1 MPRSKETILTDMKN
15 AVATWDIKGAE
26 KLAHEALDAK
36 IVPLDAI
43 EKGLGKGMMELSDRF
58 DRAEVYLPQILAA
71 AKAMQVAMDVLKSAM
86 KTGEAQ
92 SKGKVVIATIEGD
105 IHEIGKNVVA
115 ALLVGS
121 GFTVY
126 DLGRDVL
133 IEKFIT
139 CATENDADVVGASA
153 LMTTTLLGQRDIVE
167 RIKEDGLRAKTIFG
181 GAPCNQ
187 HWVEEIG
194 GDAYGENA
202 SQAISMVTKLIGK

>member
-1 MPRSKETILTDMKN
+1 MP
-15 AVATWDIKGAE
+15 
-26 KLAHEALDAK
+26 
-36 IVPLDAI
+36 PLDAI
-43 EKGLGKGMMELSDRF
+43 EKGLGKGMMTLSDRF

-71 AKAMQVAMDVLKSAM
+71 AMAMQKAMDVLKPAM
-86 KTGEAQ
+86 KSGDAQ

-126 DLGRDVL
+126 DLGRDVPIDKC
-133 IEKFIT
+133 IEV
-139 CATENDADVVGASA
+139 AAEHDADVIGASA

-167 RIKEDGLRAKTIFG
+167 RVKEEGLRAKTIFG

-187 HWVEEIG
+187 QWVDEIG

-202 SQAISMVTKLIGK
+202 SLAIAMVTKLIEK

>member
-1 MPRSKETILTDMKN
+1 M
-15 AVATWDIKGAE
+15 
-26 KLAHEALDAK
+26 
-36 IVPLDAI
+36 
-43 EKGLGKGMMELSDRF
+43 
-58 DRAEVYLPQILAA
+58 
-71 AKAMQVAMDVLKSAM
+71 LKSAM
-86 KTGEAQ
+86 KAGEAQ
-92 SKGKVVIATIEGD
+92 SKGKVVLATIEGD

-133 IEKFIT
+133 IERFIT
-139 CATENDADVVGASA
+139 AQKENDADVVGASA

-167 RIKEDGLRAKTIFG
+167 RLKEEGSRAKTIFG

-187 HWVEEIG
+187 VWVEEIG

-202 SQAISMVTKLIGK
+202 SQAIAMVTKLIG